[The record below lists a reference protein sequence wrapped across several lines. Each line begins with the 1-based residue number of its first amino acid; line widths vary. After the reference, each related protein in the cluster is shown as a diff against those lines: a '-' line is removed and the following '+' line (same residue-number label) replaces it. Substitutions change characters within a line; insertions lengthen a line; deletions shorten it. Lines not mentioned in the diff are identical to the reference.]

1 MSTTKTAVGTTPEQF
16 AMLRKMSRAELVV
29 TAKRNGLNV
38 PTNLLRDI
46 IILHIMDARRG
57 AWKAIPTA
65 YLAN

>member
-1 MSTTKTAVGTTPEQF
+1 
-16 AMLRKMSRAELVV
+16 MLRKMSRAELVV

-38 PTNLLRDI
+38 PANLLRDI

-57 AWKAIPTA
+57 AWKAIPAA